1 MIYKTRNGGSGFSFF
16 QRLCDIVTKK
26 RFLLLYSIP
35 MKTITK
41 AQLTAALFGL
51 SLLIAGCS
59 ARTEAQGRKDSGRD
73 AAASEVSERT
83 GSLASF
89 GFHIFPEPIDLPE
102 FSVQNRDGSMLAST
116 ELTGTVTLL
125 NFWATWC
132 PPCRAEMPSIERLQK
147 EMLGHD
153 FSITAISVGERR
165 DTVEKFIAD
174 NGYTFPVYLDE
185 RNQLGR
191 TFASQGI
198 PTTYVVNKQ
207 GKIIAGIVGSIEYDE
222 PELVKIFQELSAQ

>member
-1 MIYKTRNGGSGFSFF
+1 
-16 QRLCDIVTKK
+16 
-26 RFLLLYSIP
+26 
-35 MKTITK
+35 MKPLTK
-41 AQLTAALFGL
+41 AHSTALMLALAL
-51 SLLIAGCS
+51 VTTGCS
-59 ARTEAQGRKDSGRD
+59 ARAEAQGRKEAGEI
-73 AAASEVSERT
+73 AEVSAISPT
-83 GSLASF
+83 IMNLASF
-89 GFHIFPEPIDLPE
+89 GFHIFPEPVDLPP
-102 FSVQNRDGSMLAST
+102 FSVQKRDGSPLSST
-116 ELTGTVTLL
+116 DLTGTVTLL

-174 NGYTFPVYLDE
+174 NGYTFPIYLDE

-198 PTTYVVNKQ
+198 PTTYVLNKQ

-222 PELVKIFQELSAQ
+222 PELVRVLQELSAQ